1 MKYRQSSGNNS
12 EVSRV
17 VDILVVVAKLSS
29 QLMDDLLE
37 DHSVYIQSHHVEE
50 EEVTRLGL
58 FDDEVDAV
66 LLDQSEAKVEQVSLE
81 MCSNKFW
88 AHHLLSP
95 DPDLGRDHDE
105 DPVDYD
111 QGRQGPEDQEPEP
124 EEDIDFLVNWII
136 RQLYLHNSW
145 N

>member
-1 MKYRQSSGNNS
+1 MKNRQSSGNNS

-50 EEVTRLGL
+50 EEVARLGL

-81 MCSNKFW
+81 MCSNKI
-88 AHHLLSP
+88 LSSSST
-95 DPDLGRDHDE
+95 
-105 DPVDYD
+105 V
-111 QGRQGPEDQEPEP
+111 
-124 EEDIDFLVNWII
+124 F
-136 RQLYLHNSW
+136 
-145 N
+145 